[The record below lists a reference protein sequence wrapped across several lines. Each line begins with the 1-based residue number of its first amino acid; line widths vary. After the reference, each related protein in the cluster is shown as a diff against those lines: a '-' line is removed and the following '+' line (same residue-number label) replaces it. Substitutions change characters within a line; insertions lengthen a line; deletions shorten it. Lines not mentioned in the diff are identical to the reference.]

1 MHDWGWHNM
10 MWLIWIPIIVLII
23 WLVVRMTNISKLKRP
38 RNETPFEILKRKYA
52 NGEITAEEFDK
63 RKKKLQE

>member
-1 MHDWGWHNM
+1 MIGGWHNM
-10 MWLIWIPIIVLII
+10 MWIIWIPIIVWLIF
-23 WLVVRMTNISKLKRP
+23 RMTNTNESRSTRK
-38 RNETPFEILKRKYA
+38 ETPFEILKRKYA

>member
-38 RNETPFEILKRKYA
+38 RNETPFEILKIKYA

>member
-10 MWLIWIPIIVLII
+10 MWVIWIPIIVLAV
-23 WLVVRMTNISKLKRP
+23 WLILRMTDTNESKRTTK
-38 RNETPFEILKRKYA
+38 ETPFEILKRRYA

>member
-10 MWLIWIPIIVLII
+10 MWIIWIAIIALMVWLILRI
-23 WLVVRMTNISKLKRP
+23 TNTNEPTSP
-38 RNETPFEILKRKYA
+38 RKETPFEILKRKYA

-63 RKKKLQE
+63 RKKKLQK